1 MCDKYNEIVKCNKCR
16 IIIMPDCEN
25 HKYYLLEKY
34 NKQQLQRIE
43 NIKKNIKNL
52 EIELYKIL

>member
-1 MCDKYNEIVKCNKCR
+1 
-16 IIIMPDCEN
+16 MPDCEN